1 MVFCK
6 TIFPESRTQALLGRI
21 DGHLLTPPTVA
32 MSIRNVAL
40 VGADGNLGPAILQ
53 ALVKAGFQVTILKRE
68 SSKSRD
74 NYPSVVRVIRVD
86 SDFDT
91 ASVAKALV
99 GQDAVVVSM
108 RGAQQVDVQK
118 RIADAC
124 IVANVNRMIPAD
136 FGSCDSSSAV
146 TQELVPL
153 YRNKT
158 TIRNYLQGL
167 SAQHSNFTWTS
178 LVCGHFFDWSL
189 EFIHIFVHDQ
199 RADILGDG
207 NTPCSFSTLARIAEA
222 TVAVLQRPR
231 TTANQML
238 YIHSF
243 LATQNEIVDAYQRA
257 TDSTW
262 NVTSLDSEKFK
273 NDEKA
278 KADAGDLNAIE
289 ELVWYLGTVDANW
302 TTRENFAMEK
312 LGLKDESLDFV
323 VQRIVG
329 DCNDPA

>member
-1 MVFCK
+1 
-6 TIFPESRTQALLGRI
+6 
-21 DGHLLTPPTVA
+21 

-53 ALVKAGFQVTILKRE
+53 ALVKAGFHVTILKRK
-68 SSKSRD
+68 SSTSRD
-74 NYPSVVRVIRVD
+74 DYPSVVKVIRLD
-86 SDFDT
+86 SDLDT
-91 ASVAKALV
+91 ASVAKALE
-99 GQDAVVVSM
+99 GKDAVVVSI

-124 IVANVNRMIPAD
+124 VKADVKRMIPAD
-136 FGSCDSSSAV
+136 FGSCDSSSAL

-153 YRNKT
+153 YKNKT
-158 TIRNYLQGL
+158 MIRNYLQEL

-189 EFIHIFVHDQ
+189 EFIHIFVHDK
-199 RADILGDG
+199 RADILDDG
-207 NTPCSFSTLARIAEA
+207 NTQCSFSTLARIAEA
-222 TVAVLQRPR
+222 TVAILQHPEP
-231 TTANQML
+231 TANQML

-257 TDSTW
+257 TNSTW
-262 NVTSLDSEKFK
+262 KVTSLDSGKFK

-302 TTRENFAMEK
+302 TTRESFAMRK
-312 LGLKDESLDFV
+312 LGLKDESLDFA
-323 VQRIVG
+323 VQRIVD
-329 DCNDPA
+329 DCANGL